1 MSQKVKAC
9 GAWLSIVLIA
19 VFGLL
24 SCAAPVSADTL
35 DTELLASPAVR
46 EVVATARDIAYR
58 VSMVFDRD
66 ALVEAIS
73 AHDGA
78 RAAELLGF
86 TEAEANALNA
96 RMDEL
101 RVEIFLAFPDVE
113 RMSVGYAGSSCG
125 FAVAGSQCDVRSA
138 VDNAAEAVSALDEL
152 LGFMDAPQGSN
163 RPVSCHWGPYT
174 ASLVLCT
181 TLGPVLYW
189 PCAYV
194 ALCSFCEG
202 GWVDSACS

>member
-1 MSQKVKAC
+1 VANLTRAGLIPAGSVRKVSKTP
-9 GAWLSIVLIA
+9 LSSLTHVISSPFPRLR
-19 VFGLL
+19 
-24 SCAAPVSADTL
+24 
-35 DTELLASPAVR
+35 LAH
-46 EVVATARDIAYR
+46 TWHFY
-58 VSMVFDRD
+58 RD
-66 ALVEAIS
+66 ALVEAVS
-73 AHDGA
+73 AHDSA
-78 RAAELLGF
+78 RAATILGF

-96 RMDEL
+96 RMDQL
-101 RVEIFLAFPDVE
+101 RVQIFLAFPDVE
-113 RMSVGYAGSSCG
+113 KMAVGYAGSSCG
-125 FAVAGSQCDVRSA
+125 FSVADSHCDVRAA
-138 VDNAAEAVSALDEL
+138 VDNAAAAVSAMDNL
-152 LGFMDAPQGSN
+152 LAFMNMPQGSN